1 MANINSNCWFIIPFG
16 SFANLQIF
24 RVGVE
29 IGSVLL
35 EKNESAFLN
44 QSLSMGIDDITT
56 SRKSLPVNLTRVRD
70 STKIGDGYM
79 DHISLLALLREILPL
94 KAAAKNML

>member
-1 MANINSNCWFIIPFG
+1 MANVNSNCWFIILFG

-24 RVGVE
+24 RVSVE

-44 QSLSMGIDDITT
+44 QNLLMGIDDITT
-56 SRKSLPVNLTRVRD
+56 PRKGFPVNPTSVREEE
-70 STKIGDGYM
+70 
-79 DHISLLALLREILPL
+79 RQ
-94 KAAAKNML
+94 